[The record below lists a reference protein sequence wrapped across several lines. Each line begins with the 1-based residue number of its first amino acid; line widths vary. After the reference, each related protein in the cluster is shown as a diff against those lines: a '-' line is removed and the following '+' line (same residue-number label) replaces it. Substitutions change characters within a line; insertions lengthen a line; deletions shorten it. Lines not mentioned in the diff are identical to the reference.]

1 MTPDGIYTAVV
12 DRFEDDLAVVLLEDD
27 GDTVDQAVLD
37 TERLPEDARHVD
49 AVVSVELEDEE
60 VIDITYEERET
71 VDRSEQAQR
80 RFDELS
86 QRPRHQRTSQIRPKR
101 VSCRLSGSV
110 EILLLEFQ
118 QSQRFLSFCERESR
132 SSAVDRDAC
141 P

>member
-86 QRPRHQRTSQIRPKR
+86 QRPPSPEDESDTS
-101 VSCRLSGSV
+101 
-110 EILLLEFQ
+110 
-118 QSQRFLSFCERESR
+118 
-132 SSAVDRDAC
+132 
-141 P
+141 

>member
-12 DRFEDDLAVVLLEDD
+12 DRFEDDLAVLLLEDD

-37 TERLPEDARHVD
+37 AERLPEDARHVD

-71 VDRSEQAQR
+71 VDRSERTRR

-86 QRPRHQRTSQIRPKR
+86 QRPPSPEDESDTS
-101 VSCRLSGSV
+101 
-110 EILLLEFQ
+110 
-118 QSQRFLSFCERESR
+118 
-132 SSAVDRDAC
+132 
-141 P
+141 